1 MKEKVGKFTRQLEI
15 LPAFDRRSTNPK
27 KNYGIHGV
35 EMRWY
40 LIGKKGVVQFVLFTN
55 WQLDHVEAET
65 FGDWKSPKQENHHR
79 ALCKPMAADIGYHS
93 PVPMFD
99 GHNVVW
105 PTRII
110 KDPKKKGLLGYK
122 FPKIGKKPPI
132 CQFFGKPCYYDGS
145 SSYAEVPFEALKSG
159 GEEALWKFME
169 GYYADTFNTKGKTNA
184 NK

>member
-1 MKEKVGKFTRQLEI
+1 MKEKVGQFTRELI
-15 LPAFDRRSTNPK
+15 VIPAFDKRNANPK

-35 EMRWY
+35 EMRWH
-40 LIGKKGVVQFVLFTN
+40 LIGKKGVVQFVLYTG
-55 WQLDHVEAET
+55 WQLDHVEKEI
-65 FGDWKSPKQENHHR
+65 FGDYNDPRYEHHHR

-99 GHNVVW
+99 GHEVVW
-105 PTRII
+105 PTRIV
-110 KDPKKKGLLGYK
+110 KDPKKKPPFNYK

-145 SSYAEVPFEALKSG
+145 STYAEVPFNALKSG
-159 GEEALWKFME
+159 GEEALWKFLE
-169 GYYADTFNTKGKTNA
+169 KYYRDTFKVKGKNNA